1 MVERPRARGQK
12 AFKAA
17 FAGYSLDAFDLIILT
32 LTLAAIG
39 STFDVGKGA
48 TGALATVTL
57 SASAVGGI
65 LGGVL
70 SDRIGRARTLMLTV
84 GVYSLFTFLSGLA
97 SSYEM
102 LLVFR
107 VFQGIGFGGEWAVG
121 AILVAELIRPEA
133 RGKALG
139 VIQSAWAVGW
149 ALAVVAYT
157 IVFSLVSDEQG
168 WRILM
173 MLGILPALLILYVRR
188 NVEDPE
194 VFSETKEKEKRG
206 DREAV
211 EANATETPL
220 KQIFRSDLAKTTVFA
235 SILATGI
242 QGGYYAMF
250 TWIPTYLKEERSLS
264 VVGSAGYL
272 FVVIAGAFLGYLSAG
287 FVHDRLGRRKSFTL
301 FAALA
306 GVSLVAYFLVPERLE
321 HDAADHRL
329 PARLLRLG
337 LLLGLRLLPVRALPD
352 AGARDR
358 RGLLLQRRPRVRRAV
373 PGHHRLPRG
382 GHRPR
387 RRRRVRRLRLRAR
400 DRRAALPARD
410 PRQGARPGRVT
421 ALSDALAGAR
431 VYDLEQP
438 RYAGAPVWPAH
449 EPGVLLKLHRRHEAG
464 LGEARTSASALLV
477 MAEHSGTH
485 IDAFCHQAE
494 NLELHGGVEVD
505 AQVQTPEGFT
515 QLGHRHDRAAA
526 RARGAARLRRRRP
539 RDRRGAT
546 SSARP
551 RASRSTR
558 GRRDPRPHRHGRAV
572 GGPGGVP
579 GRRRDRRERVALVR
593 RAASRWRSAP
603 TTSRGTC
610 RASDDPE
617 LGTLPG
623 HLLLLVRAGIYIIEA
638 LNLEAL
644 ARDGVREFAFVCLPL
659 KLRGGTGSPVRPI
672 ALV

>member
-1 MVERPRARGQK
+1 MSLDTPDRTTATQKHTIKPVRRAPERSWWSALGDRGQK

-17 FAGYSLDAFDLIILT
+17 FAGYTLDAFDLIILT

-39 STFDVGKGA
+39 TTFDVGKGA

-84 GVYSLFTFLSGLA
+84 GVYSVFTFLSGIA

-157 IVFSLVSDEQG
+157 IVFSLLTDEQG

-194 VFSETKEKEKRG
+194 VFSERRRREKRG

-211 EANATETPL
+211 EARATETPL
-220 KQIFRSDLAKTTVFA
+220 KQIFRSDLAKTTIFA

-272 FVVIAGAFLGYLSAG
+272 FVVIAGAFAGYLTAG

-306 GVSLVAYFLVPERLE
+306 GVALVAYFLVPTGSNTT
-321 HDAADHRL
+321 
-329 PARLLRLG
+329 LLIIG
-337 LLLGLRLLPVRALPD
+337 F
-352 AGARDR
+352 
-358 RGLLLQRRPRVRRAV
+358 PRCFS
-373 PGHHRLPRG
+373 GFG
-382 GHRPR
+382 SY
-387 RRRRVRRLRLRAR
+387 
-400 DRRAALPARD
+400 
-410 PRQGARPGRVT
+410 
-421 ALSDALAGAR
+421 LS
-431 VYDLEQP
+431 
-438 RYAGAPVWPAH
+438 
-449 EPGVLLKLHRRHEAG
+449 
-464 LGEARTSASALLV
+464 
-477 MAEHSGTH
+477 
-485 IDAFCHQAE
+485 
-494 NLELHGGVEVD
+494 ELYP
-505 AQVQTPEGFT
+505 T
-515 QLGHRHDRAAA
+515 
-526 RARGAARLRRRRP
+526 RARGT
-539 RDRRGAT
+539 GA
-546 SSARP
+546 
-551 RASRSTR
+551 
-558 GRRDPRPHRHGRAV
+558 GFCYNVGRAFGALFPGIIGFLAAAIGL
-572 GGPGGVP
+572 GGAVAFGVF
-579 GRRRDRRERVALVR
+579 GYVLAIAALR
-593 RAASRWRSAP
+593 FL
-603 TTSRGTC
+603 
-610 RASDDPE
+610 PE
-617 LGTLPG
+617 THGKE
-623 HLLLLVRAGIYIIEA
+623 LV
-638 LNLEAL
+638 
-644 ARDGVREFAFVCLPL
+644 
-659 KLRGGTGSPVRPI
+659 PVE
-672 ALV
+672 